1 MKNTVSAGERKA
13 FMAKYQQMVEHLNE
27 VVEEVGEGR
36 INPSMWYIVNDL
48 HDHIWMSFWGIVGD
62 DENAIS
68 ISRMDLYTPWVFD
81 SVLTL
86 ENLDKAEERME
97 REIREAMAH
106 YDELVEA
113 YYKEKE
119 DESLA

>member
-1 MKNTVSAGERKA
+1 
-13 FMAKYQQMVEHLNE
+13 MAKYQRMVEHING
-27 VVEEVGEGR
+27 VIEEVGEGR
-36 INPSMWYIVNDL
+36 LEFLIWYMVNDR
-48 HDHIWMSFWGIVGD
+48 HDQVWAQVWGKVGD
-62 DENAIS
+62 DDTAIS
-68 ISRMDLYTPWVFD
+68 VSHVDLFAPWEYD

-86 ENLDKAEERME
+86 KNLDKAEERIE
-97 REIREAMAH
+97 RQIRAAMAH